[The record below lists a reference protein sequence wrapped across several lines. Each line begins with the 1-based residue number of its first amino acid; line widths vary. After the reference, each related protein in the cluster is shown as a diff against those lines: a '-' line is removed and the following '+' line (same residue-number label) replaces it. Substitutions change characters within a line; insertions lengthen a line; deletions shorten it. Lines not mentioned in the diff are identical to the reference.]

1 MHPAPGR
8 RRRAALGLAVG
19 LGLSLG
25 LLEGCG
31 FTTGGLGAGGLA
43 DVTIDADGEDAISLF
58 EVGGEDTSIAASDAP
73 FAETSIFD
81 AKQPLDATD
90 ATDATSAADTSPSK
104 DAADAL
110 PPETGVTCTETGAVL
125 WNGHCYFTTTAA
137 AEPAAKADCAARGAH
152 LVTITSQG
160 EQDVVAAVGSGDRW
174 IGLESKKITDKGADF
189 SWITGEDSA
198 YQRWAA
204 GDPNGDGTCA
214 VLRASDLAWG
224 DRACADSYAPICER
238 E

>member
-1 MHPAPGR
+1 MRPAPGR
-8 RRRAALGLAVG
+8 RLRAALGLAVRFA
-19 LGLSLG
+19 LSLG

-73 FAETSIFD
+73 SAETSIFD

-90 ATDATSAADTSPSK
+90 ATDATDAGPSK

-174 IGLESKKITDKGADF
+174 IGLESKKVTDQGADF
-189 SWITGEDSA
+189 AWITGEDSA
-198 YQRWAA
+198 YQHWAA
-204 GDPNGDGTCA
+204 GDPNSGGYCA
-214 VLRASDLAWG
+214 ALRGSDLGWV
-224 DRACADSYAPICER
+224 DRTCTDLYAPICER